1 MWHLRACDQRHL
13 TSKGIRWYSRL
24 PVMLGPGLARS
35 PQLLLAMAWLVGAK
49 KVADRH
55 SSPSSSAGQYARE
68 TRTPSL
74 ISSLCC
80 CIAPHAPR
88 MDWPIASRQ
97 ASGSLPSQQPRD
109 SLADFVVI
117 LSPVLSY

>member
-1 MWHLRACDQRHL
+1 MQACDLRHL

-55 SSPSSSAGQYARE
+55 SSPSSSAGQCKHE
-68 TRTPSL
+68 TGNPPSVCF
-74 ISSLCC
+74 S
-80 CIAPHAPR
+80 
-88 MDWPIASRQ
+88 
-97 ASGSLPSQQPRD
+97 
-109 SLADFVVI
+109 VI
-117 LSPVLSY
+117 LHSATCS